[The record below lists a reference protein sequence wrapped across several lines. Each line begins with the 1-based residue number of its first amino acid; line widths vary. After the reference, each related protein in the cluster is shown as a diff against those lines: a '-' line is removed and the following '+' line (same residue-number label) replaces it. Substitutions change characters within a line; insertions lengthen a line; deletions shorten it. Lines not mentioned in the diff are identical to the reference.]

1 MAQPWEATATVP
13 PACCPHDAADG
24 VPHPLVDAAH
34 ALAARG
40 LERPR
45 LVVPARLLHGE
56 AQRQLREGHPLERAA
71 VDLHEAVVGDD
82 GQPGRAVDRLRRLVR
97 PLERGG
103 VDGVQRDI
111 REPAGEVFE
120 LPVALF
126 AHVAVAV
133 SLKGPPPVAL
143 GLRVADQ
150 I

>member
-1 MAQPWEATATVP
+1 MAQPWAATATVP
-13 PACCPHDAADG
+13 PACA
-24 VPHPLVDAAH
+24 
-34 ALAARG
+34 
-40 LERPR
+40 RPR
-45 LVVPARLLHGE
+45 RLLHGD

-143 GLRVADQ
+143 GLRVTDQ